1 MSREEQP
8 IITLVNKEGKT
19 TEWYEKRI
27 GELESEVKRLQ
38 LKLDIYQE
46 AMKDRN
52 KYVAYI
58 QQRPELW
65 ADFKR
70 ILAEEEQARHFS

>member
-1 MSREEQP
+1 MSDEEQP
-8 IITLVNKEGKT
+8 ILTLVKKQGHSV
-19 TEWYEKRI
+19 EWYENRI
-27 GELESEVKRLQ
+27 GELESELNRLR
-38 LKLDIYQE
+38 IRFETYRE

-70 ILAEEEQARHFS
+70 ILAEEKQAKHFS